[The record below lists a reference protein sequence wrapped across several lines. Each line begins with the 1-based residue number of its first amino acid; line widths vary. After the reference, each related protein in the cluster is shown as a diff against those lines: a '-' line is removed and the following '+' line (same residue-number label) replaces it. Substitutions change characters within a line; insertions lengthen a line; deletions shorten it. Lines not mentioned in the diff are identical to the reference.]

1 MASTNCWRCLAR
13 PTYQR
18 LLGPASIISS
28 TTSASTT
35 TTTATAAFSTSTTQL
50 AVASTRSTEPGMS
63 KHVRIGKKLILG
75 KKKKPQE
82 KFKSPG
88 PGERKAFRKRI
99 QLSNDN
105 ALEVRGL
112 PELTPEN
119 ITDPQSGGMI
129 MKIPVAIVD
138 QLRASEAFKASQNW
152 KLFRSPHVL
161 IRDETVELAKLMT
174 EAVEK
179 QETLRLVITGDR
191 GSGKSII
198 GLQALATGF
207 MNKWVVINIP
217 EGNELTTGNV
227 DYSQVPN
234 SELYA
239 QPSYTVKLMQAL
251 YATNPV
257 LSQHRVQLDHL
268 YLPISV
274 SRGTSLATM
283 LNTTKEPEF
292 AWPVFQAFWKELLLP
307 GRPPIVFSLD
317 GLAHI
322 MRVSDYRSPDFEL
335 IHSHDLGLV
344 RLFADAIGGKTRFP
358 NGAVVLGVTS
368 KGNAPLLPSM
378 DVALGQAAALQ
389 ARREAASPEEAD
401 AIEVPQR
408 DPFYR
413 RYDERVFDALKG
425 VRILDL
431 HGLSKPEARALME
444 YWAASGI
451 VRMRVDEKTVTEKW
465 TIAGAGVV
473 GEMERSALYDIRL

>member
-1 MASTNCWRCLAR
+1 MASANCWRCLAR
-13 PTYQR
+13 PSHQR

-28 TTSASTT
+28 TT
-35 TTTATAAFSTSTTQL
+35 TAAFSTSTPL
-50 AVASTRSTEPGMS
+50 AAAPTRSTEPGMS
-63 KHVRIGKKLILG
+63 KHVRIGKKLVLG
-75 KKKKPQE
+75 KKKRPQE

-112 PELTPEN
+112 PELTPERM
-119 ITDPQSGGMI
+119 TDPESGGTVH
-129 MKIPVAIVD
+129 KIPVAVVD
-138 QLRASEAFKASQNW
+138 QLRGSEAFKSSQNW
-152 KLFRSPHVL
+152 KLFRSPHTLV
-161 IRDETVELAKLMT
+161 RDETVELAKLMS

-179 QETLRLVITGDR
+179 KETLRLVITGDR
-191 GSGKSII
+191 GSGKSIL

-207 MNKWVVINIP
+207 MNKWIVVNIP
-217 EGNELTTGNV
+217 EGHELTTGNV

-234 SELYA
+234 SDLYA
-239 QPSYTVKLMQAL
+239 QPTYTVKLMQAIH
-251 YATNPV
+251 ATNLSL
-257 LSQHRVQLDHL
+257 LSQHKVQLDHL
-268 YLPISV
+268 YLPIAV
-274 SRGTSLATM
+274 TRGMSLASM
-283 LNTTKEPEF
+283 LSTTKEPEF

-307 GRPPIVFSLD
+307 GRPPVVFSLD

-335 IHSHDLGLV
+335 IHSHDIGLV

-358 NGAVVLGVTS
+358 NGAVVLGITC

-389 ARREAASPEEAD
+389 ARREAASPEEA
-401 AIEVPQR
+401 AEIEVPQR

-413 RYDERVFDALKG
+413 HYDERVFDALKG
-425 VRILDL
+425 VRVLDI

-451 VRMRVDEKTVTEKW
+451 VRMRVDEKAVTEKW

-473 GEMERSALYDIRL
+473 GEMERSALYAIRL